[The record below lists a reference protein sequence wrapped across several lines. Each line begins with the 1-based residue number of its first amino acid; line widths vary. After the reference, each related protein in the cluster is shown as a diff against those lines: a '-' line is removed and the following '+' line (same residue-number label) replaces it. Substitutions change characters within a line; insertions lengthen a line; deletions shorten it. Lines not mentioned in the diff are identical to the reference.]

1 MSYHVLV
8 VEDDLV
14 TRSKLSGYFQNEG
27 YQVTEAESG
36 AQMREALELND
47 IDLVLLDINLPG
59 EDGLLLTREL
69 RSQSE
74 IGIILVTGRTDSID
88 KIVGLEMGADDYVTK
103 PVDLR
108 ELQVRVK
115 NLLWR
120 ISLAQRERITDK
132 HDDKL
137 VHFGEWTFD
146 VQRRALSRN
155 GEPVKLTKAEYEL
168 LVALSSYPN
177 QVLSRER
184 ILNMIS
190 HRVDAPNDRTIDVL
204 IRRMRAKMEMDP
216 KNPQIFVTVYGEGY
230 MFAGGLNTESV
241 LIVFCIV
248 KIKNWLNASFL
259 MLLMIPKAD
268 EAKVRL
274 VPLQPPVE

>member
-8 VEDDLV
+8 VEDDAV
-14 TRSKLSGYFQNEG
+14 TRSKLVGYFQNEG
-27 YQVTEAESG
+27 YQVSEAESG
-36 AQMREALELND
+36 EQMRAMLQSNA
-47 IDLVLLDINLPG
+47 IDLVMLDINLPG
-59 EDGLLLTREL
+59 EDGLMLTREL
-69 RSQSE
+69 RSQSD

-103 PVDLR
+103 PFELR
-108 ELQVRVK
+108 ELLVRVK

-120 ISLAQRERITDK
+120 ISSARNVSGNVEAEKQNENVVR
-132 HDDKL
+132 
-137 VHFGEWTFD
+137 FGEWTFD

-204 IRRMRAKMEMDP
+204 IRRMRAKMEFDP
-216 KNPQIFVTVYGEGY
+216 KNPQIFVTVHGEGY
-230 MFAGGLNTESV
+230 MFAG
-241 LIVFCIV
+241 
-248 KIKNWLNASFL
+248 
-259 MLLMIPKAD
+259 D
-268 EAKVRL
+268 
-274 VPLQPPVE
+274 

>member
-8 VEDDLV
+8 VEDDVV
-14 TRSKLSGYFQNEG
+14 TRSKLVGYFQNEG
-27 YQVTEAESG
+27 YQVSEAESG
-36 AQMREALELND
+36 EQMRDMLQSNA
-47 IDLVLLDINLPG
+47 IDLVMLDINLPG
-59 EDGLLLTREL
+59 EDGLMLTREL
-69 RSQSE
+69 RSQSD

-103 PVDLR
+103 PFELR
-108 ELQVRVK
+108 ELLVRVK

-120 ISLAQRERITDK
+120 ISSARNSSASDSAAKQ
-132 HDDKL
+132 DDN
-137 VHFGEWTFD
+137 VVRFGEWTFD

-204 IRRMRAKMEMDP
+204 IRRMRAKMEFDP
-216 KNPQIFVTVYGEGY
+216 KNPQIFVTVHGEGY
-230 MFAGGLNTESV
+230 MFAG
-241 LIVFCIV
+241 
-248 KIKNWLNASFL
+248 
-259 MLLMIPKAD
+259 D
-268 EAKVRL
+268 
-274 VPLQPPVE
+274 

>member
-8 VEDDLV
+8 VEDDVV
-14 TRSKLSGYFQNEG
+14 TRSKLVGYFQNEG
-27 YQVTEAESG
+27 YQVSEAESG
-36 AQMREALELND
+36 EQMRDMLQNNA
-47 IDLVLLDINLPG
+47 IDLVMLDINLPG
-59 EDGLLLTREL
+59 EDGLMLTREL
-69 RSQSE
+69 RSQSD

-103 PVDLR
+103 PFELR
-108 ELQVRVK
+108 ELLVRVK

-120 ISLAQRERITDK
+120 ISAARNASAIENAAKQ
-132 HDDKL
+132 DDN
-137 VHFGEWTFD
+137 VVRFGEWTFD

-204 IRRMRAKMEMDP
+204 IRRMRAKMEFDP
-216 KNPQIFVTVYGEGY
+216 KNPQIFVTVHGEGY
-230 MFAGGLNTESV
+230 MFAG
-241 LIVFCIV
+241 
-248 KIKNWLNASFL
+248 
-259 MLLMIPKAD
+259 D
-268 EAKVRL
+268 
-274 VPLQPPVE
+274 

>member
-14 TRSKLSGYFQNEG
+14 TRSKLVGYFQNEG
-27 YQVTEAESG
+27 YQVSEADSG
-36 AQMREALELND
+36 QQMRDILNNNAV
-47 IDLVLLDINLPG
+47 DLVMLDINLPG
-59 EDGLLLTREL
+59 EDGLMLTREL
-69 RSQSE
+69 RSQSD

-103 PVDLR
+103 PFELR
-108 ELQVRVK
+108 ELLVRVK

-120 ISLAQRERITDK
+120 IACAREGSVKGKSSAGNDN
-132 HDDKL
+132 
-137 VHFGEWTFD
+137 VVYFGDWTFD
-146 VQRRALSRN
+146 IQRRALSRN

-168 LVALSSYPN
+168 LVALSSHPN

-204 IRRMRAKMEMDP
+204 IRRMRAKMEFDP
-216 KNPQIFVTVYGEGY
+216 KNPQIFVTVHGEGY
-230 MFAGGLNTESV
+230 MFAG
-241 LIVFCIV
+241 
-248 KIKNWLNASFL
+248 
-259 MLLMIPKAD
+259 D
-268 EAKVRL
+268 
-274 VPLQPPVE
+274 